1 MAAYF
6 NLNNNGILK
15 ELLVNTF
22 NMIFDN
28 QGRLVLNDLSI
39 TSPGN
44 ESQKSPA
51 FVLLQNTIANSRNEF
66 GIDETLTECKVR
78 IFFKRNNPI

>member
-6 NLNNNGILK
+6 NLNNNEISK

-44 ESQKSPA
+44 ESQK
-51 FVLLQNTIANSRNEF
+51 LLRLF
-66 GIDETLTECKVR
+66 YFKTL
-78 IFFKRNNPI
+78 